1 MIPRK
6 RSFTNGLTFLLPP
19 PVKMSASEAPAGR
32 SLSLLV
38 LGGTRFI
45 GPEIVK
51 DALARGH
58 TVTLFNRGATDPNA
72 FPDVEQLRGDRDGG
86 LQALRGRKWD
96 AVIDTSGYI
105 PRIVRQTAELL
116 ADNVRCDINGVILFI
131 IGYF

>member
-1 MIPRK
+1 
-6 RSFTNGLTFLLPP
+6 
-19 PVKMSASEAPAGR
+19 MSASEGTPAG
-32 SLSLLV
+32 LSLLI

-58 TVTLFNRGATDPNA
+58 TVTMFNRGTTDPGA
-72 FPDVEQLRGDRDGG
+72 FPEVEQLRGDRDGG
-86 LQALRGRKWD
+86 LDALRGRKWD

-116 ADNVRCDINGVILFI
+116 AGNVGCDGVFNCNVC
-131 IGYF
+131 YF